1 MSEEGST
8 TCRPWSDIP
17 FEALDNN
24 LFDMHGRSSYNA
36 RHLCTSGGD
45 ELQESGLL
53 TRSRQSTRR
62 DVSLSA
68 KLLPLIIRHLIVS
81 TEITTIMNHSP
92 LTHGKYKLDTNLW
105 IRLHLHQRKIK
116 V

>member
-17 FEALDNN
+17 FEALDDN

-81 TEITTIMNHSP
+81 TITTIMNHSP
-92 LTHGKYKLDTNLW
+92 LTHGKYKLDTSLW
-105 IRLHLHQRKIK
+105 IRSHLRQRKTK